1 MPLITLLIAA
11 LAAAAA
17 APAPAAAS
25 QCAARSAEV
34 AARVVEL
41 YTSEGCNSCPP
52 ADAWLSS
59 LKGRPDVVALAFHV
73 DYWDRLGWKDRFAD
87 PAHTQRQAGLRR
99 SGASSFV
106 YTPQVVLDGRDWR
119 GWRTGRIDRG
129 EPARIAIELLRDG
142 PRVTARI
149 DAPKGTQ
156 RRLAGYW
163 AGVEDGH
170 TSAVRA
176 GENAGATLHHDHV
189 VRAYRALE
197 PWTADTTRTLRFDS
211 PTVGPEGRP
220 RHVVLVVE
228 DADTARPLQA
238 LALRC

>member
-1 MPLITLLIAA
+1 MPLIKLVTAA

-17 APAPAAAS
+17 AAAAAPATAS
-25 QCAARSAEV
+25 QCAARSADV

-99 SGASSFV
+99 SGASAFV

-129 EPARIAIELLRDG
+129 APARVAISLQRDG
-142 PRVTARI
+142 AAVTATVA
-149 DAPKGTQ
+149 APPGAH
-156 RRLAGYW
+156 LAGYW
-163 AGVEDGH
+163 ASVEDGH
-170 TSAVRA
+170 ASDVRA
-176 GENAGATLHHDHV
+176 GENAGTTLHHDRV